1 MYYHNDYTRD
11 RFEGLNISLTSDV
24 LSCRYSRLTERR
36 MRDKVGFS
44 EMTSCVTTS
53 VDLAK
58 ISLAS
63 KIKKM
68 QHII

>member
-58 ISLAS
+58 ISLA
-63 KIKKM
+63 
-68 QHII
+68 